1 MSQKSL
7 FGWGILAVALAVP
20 AVLVWNVRM
29 KIKSVQPVE
38 YKVKASPPPGASP
51 VSETQAGTQAPA
63 GAQSASTGA
72 AAGAPPAA
80 QDPAAQTAQP
90 PQPSAQAALPS
101 PPAGE
106 EGPSPAPFVPS
117 EASASAATLVSA
129 SRGPADPDAIEYSPN
144 TMRDPM
150 VSPFDLKRLAR
161 EREEKEMIRGEV
173 EAAARPAKPKKVQ
186 ETPIEQRIEVYG
198 VVATP
203 NGIEALINDRRV
215 REGDS
220 VLGAKVKK
228 ITTGRIRFEYRG
240 RVFEKKVSQ

>member
-1 MSQKSL
+1 M
-7 FGWGILAVALAVP
+7 
-20 AVLVWNVRM
+20 
-29 KIKSVQPVE
+29 
-38 YKVKASPPPGASP
+38 
-51 VSETQAGTQAPA
+51 
-63 GAQSASTGA
+63 
-72 AAGAPPAA
+72 
-80 QDPAAQTAQP
+80 
-90 PQPSAQAALPS
+90 
-101 PPAGE
+101 
-106 EGPSPAPFVPS
+106 
-117 EASASAATLVSA
+117 VSA
-129 SRGPADPDAIEYSPN
+129 SRGAADPDAIEYSPN

-173 EAAARPAKPKKVQ
+173 EAAARPVKPKKVQ

-215 REGDS
+215 REGDT